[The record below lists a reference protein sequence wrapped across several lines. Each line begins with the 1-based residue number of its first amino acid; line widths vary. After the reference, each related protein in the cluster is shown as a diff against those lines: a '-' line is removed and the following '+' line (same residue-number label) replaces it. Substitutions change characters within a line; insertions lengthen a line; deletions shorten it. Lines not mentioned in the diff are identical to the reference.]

1 MIRRAASPK
10 ALRRKAILKQQLR
23 EMDVAET
30 EPQESYTT
38 KIKKWFAAFY
48 KAPYFGLKIIPIL
61 IAISLVALIA
71 TSAFHYF
78 SEPLSYFDPERL
90 GQLGDFLGGTINP
103 LVGFFTV
110 ILLFISISIQRK
122 ELRETSE
129 SFKLQNNLMIQE
141 QTRSELIPIME
152 QYHDKLSKNSKIKFD
167 LEIRPNENELISM
180 FIGDSKSLSLEDIY
194 HISIGTEGVSELIH
208 ELFMNH
214 DPRTYSFFSPIWKQL
229 NEAKS
234 LMEEIDRQMIDY
246 ISVVQ
251 LKSVERFWFSKYQ
264 NALYF
269 CSSIGAIAESD
280 RDSYLEKIQPIRQKF
295 IFPE

>member
-1 MIRRAASPK
+1 MT
-10 ALRRKAILKQQLR
+10 
-23 EMDVAET
+23 EN
-30 EPQESYTT
+30 EPQKSCTT
-38 KIKKWFAAFY
+38 KTKSFLSKFY
-48 KAPYFGLKIIPIL
+48 NSPCFWLKTIPIL
-61 IAISLVALIA
+61 IVIGLAVVGLYQIV

-78 SEPLSYFDPERL
+78 SKPLSYFDPERL

-103 LVGFFTV
+103 LVGLFTV

-129 SFKLQNNLMIQE
+129 SLKQQNNLMIQE

-152 QYHDKLSKNSKIKFD
+152 QYHEKMSKNSKVKFD
-167 LEIRPNENELISM
+167 LEITPNENELISM
-180 FIGDSKSLSLEDIY
+180 FIGERKSLSLEEIY
-194 HISIGTEGVSELIH
+194 QISLGTDGFSELIY

-214 DPRTYSFFSPIWKQL
+214 DPRTYTFFSPIWNQL

-269 CSSIGAIAESD
+269 CVTIGAISD
-280 RDSYLEKIQPIRQKF
+280 EERDGYIAKIQPMRQKF
-295 IFPE
+295 IFPEPQHS